1 MRSPCL
7 REKDNGLRRKMKKK
21 ENGKDE
27 RRKERERTVIPS
39 EQSGRRKRET
49 ETERGR

>member
-39 EQSGRRKRET
+39 E
-49 ETERGR
+49 